1 MELFKSACILATL
14 GDSRC
19 IFALAHL
26 RGRLLH
32 AALKRLEKLEP
43 QKCSQD
49 GTNFRLTK
57 VMYIPAD
64 MAVNPPHTPLRDSLI
79 VKIAGKAVSAVAWHS
94 LCSKGDVDI
103 FVHIIVGADYETK
116 ISKDKYCKTEIGKHD
131 LGLQDVANFQS
142 LHQAVASAGDIR
154 Q

>member
-1 MELFKSACILATL
+1 MLSLKSLQFSVAAPTRHPWNFAISACSLATL

-26 RGRLLH
+26 RSRPLY
-32 AALKRLEKLEP
+32 AALRRLERLEP
-43 QKCSQD
+43 QKCSQN

-79 VKIAGKAVSAVAWHS
+79 AKIAGKAVSAVAWHS
-94 LCSKGDVDI
+94 LCWKGDVNVYNLCI
-103 FVHIIVGADYETK
+103 FL
-116 ISKDKYCKTEIGKHD
+116 
-131 LGLQDVANFQS
+131 LGM
-142 LHQAVASAGDIR
+142 IMR
-154 Q
+154 QK